1 MSHLSRTEEKLY
13 KVDES
18 KIICFDLETTGL
30 NTHSDE
36 ILQIAIINGY
46 GDVLFD
52 EYIKPKRK
60 KKWPK
65 AEEINHISPADVQN
79 CHTFSYYRDVI
90 QEIFDDAEY
99 VIGYNCN
106 ELDFPIIERAGIDIK
121 GKKYDVYE
129 AAKKYLKKKKGA
141 EKFKKMSLALE
152 CVAPYDFG
160 YQFSAHDALE
170 DCQATL
176 HVFNCIVSDDSFGQS
191 SSVDEGRTVWM
202 QEEDGYAYSASYDAP
217 RKPKKTKK
225 TTKTILFGLI
235 VMAVGFLGVIISA
248 KVLFGGTGPEYV
260 LKLSNFSNYVF
271 DAFAAL
277 TLIGLLI
284 IILVVRKM
292 IKSR

>member
-1 MSHLSRTEEKLY
+1 MSHMSKTEEKLY

-30 NTHSDE
+30 NDRDE

-46 GDVLFD
+46 GDVLFN

-65 AEEINHISPADVQN
+65 AEEINHISPSDVQN
-79 CHTFSYYRDVI
+79 CQTFSYYRDVI

-106 ELDFPIIERAGIDIK
+106 DFDIPIIERAGIDVK

-141 EKFKKMSLALE
+141 EKFKKMSLKLE
-152 CVAPYDFG
+152 CVAPFDFG
-160 YQFSAHDALE
+160 YNFNAHDALE
-170 DCQATL
+170 DCRATL
-176 HVFNCIVSDDSFGQS
+176 HVFNCIVSDDSFGRPS
-191 SSVDEGRTVWM
+191 SDDEGRTAWM
-202 QEEDGYAYSASYDAP
+202 QEEDEYVYSESYDAP
-217 RKPKKTKK
+217 QKPKKTKK
-225 TTKTILFGLI
+225 TMKTILLGLI
-235 VMAVGFLGVIISA
+235 MMAVGLLGVIISA
-248 KVLFGGTGPEYV
+248 KILSGGIGPEYV

-284 IILVVRKM
+284 VILVVRKM